1 LAEAKGLLTS
11 QRASIGE
18 ELTDALTSR
27 LELRRIFL
35 DAAECPQHVKDAA
48 KARQPWEEAQA
59 VLPKISATH
68 ALAKPVDEA
77 FSAKLQRKLASTMPP
92 RPIVELGFDD
102 AFGHLSRLFADGL
115 EVISILDYVDS
126 QCILVSRLT
135 KDASIAQYTD
145 SR

>member
-1 LAEAKGLLTS
+1 
-11 QRASIGE
+11 
-18 ELTDALTSR
+18 
-27 LELRRIFL
+27 
-35 DAAECPQHVKDAA
+35 
-48 KARQPWEEAQA
+48 
-59 VLPKISATH
+59 
-68 ALAKPVDEA
+68 
-77 FSAKLQRKLASTMPP
+77 MPP

>member
-1 LAEAKGLLTS
+1 MAEAKGLLTS

-18 ELTDALTSR
+18 ELADALTSR

-35 DAAECPQHVKDAA
+35 DAAECPQHVKDAP

-126 QCILVSRLT
+126 QCLLVSYLT
-135 KDASIAQYTD
+135 GRVCIP
-145 SR
+145 